1 MGRREQFEDL
11 YRKLGR
17 GNLARNLDMMRGA
30 MMDLEFDEKDINM
43 AWYLSKAAPEA
54 FSEAVAGN
62 TVDLDRMSDELA
74 ARTRL
79 DRGKLRSFL
88 EDLV

>member
-43 AWYLSKAAPEA
+43 A
-54 FSEAVAGN
+54 
-62 TVDLDRMSDELA
+62 
-74 ARTRL
+74 
-79 DRGKLRSFL
+79 
-88 EDLV
+88 